1 MAAEKYEKAVF
12 AGGCFWCMQQPFE
25 SVKGVQKVL
34 AGYTGGKMENPSYED
49 VCSGGTGHFEAVE
62 VTFDPAVVS
71 YKKLLDVFWQN
82 IDPEDA
88 SGQFADKGSQYRSA
102 IFYTDDRQKA
112 AAEQSKKEI
121 GQKLGL
127 KKPVATLVL
136 KASRFYPA
144 EDYHQDYYQK
154 CPLKYKTY
162 KNLSGRE
169 NYVEKI
175 QEKMK
180 QAGAKQVLTPLQY
193 NVTQE
198 CGTEPAFD
206 NAYWN
211 NHREGI
217 YVDVVSGEALFS
229 SVDKFDSG
237 TGWPSFTKP
246 LEKENIAEND
256 DKSHGMERT
265 EVKSTG
271 GSHLGHVFDDGPQPT
286 GKRYCINS
294 AALRFIP
301 KEDLA
306 KEGYGQY
313 LKLFEDK
320 KK

>member
-1 MAAEKYEKAVF
+1 
-12 AGGCFWCMQQPFE
+12 MQQPFE

-306 KEGYGQY
+306 KEGYCQY